1 MQAEGARVLPWFGAV
16 QGFSLVPPEG
26 SCGSGGSGEMAALIL
41 LSEGGQL
48 MVHDLRTLQPV
59 PLSLPFQELPP
70 VTASA
75 FAPGEPLAGEV
86 RFCLINIIIYNILDT
101 FWEPPEAHW
110 ANNIG
115 TLLRQRQG
123 ASAGRCICR

>member
-1 MQAEGARVLPWFGAV
+1 MAQCMAALLQKPAALVTFCRSSGKQTLKGDDVQAEGARALPWFGAV

-26 SCGSGGSGEMAALIL
+26 SCGSGGSGEMAALIV

-86 RFCLINIIIYNILDT
+86 RFCLISIIIFFT
-101 FWEPPEAHW
+101 
-110 ANNIG
+110 
-115 TLLRQRQG
+115 
-123 ASAGRCICR
+123 